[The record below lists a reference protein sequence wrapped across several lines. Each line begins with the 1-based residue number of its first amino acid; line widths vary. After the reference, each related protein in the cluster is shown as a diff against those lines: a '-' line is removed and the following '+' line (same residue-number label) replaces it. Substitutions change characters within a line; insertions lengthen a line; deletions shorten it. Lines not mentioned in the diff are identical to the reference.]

1 MATQHIGDHTGETI
15 TREGGPPVTQTP
27 PAPTDNGGKQP
38 RRGGVRY
45 AAIAVAVLVMV
56 AGVLVARGFGGSPAL
71 EPPSSVTT
79 ATSAI
84 PTSSA
89 PTTAAN
95 AASAE
100 QTAIA
105 ATTQVMNSWIASYAN
120 AYTSFDAGK
129 LDSNL
134 TTPEVLAVAKTNL
147 DRFAP
152 VKGDGATARYT
163 AQTIAVKEATF
174 TGSTLSISVCA
185 LRDVRFIKNGQ
196 DVTIDAAGKPYPPR
210 TQPTWQTFEFTGGPT
225 AWKVSKFET
234 NTEAGPA
241 C

>member
-1 MATQHIGDHTGETI
+1 M
-15 TREGGPPVTQTP
+15 TQTP
-27 PAPTDNGGKQP
+27 PAPTDNGGNPP
-38 RRGGVRY
+38 RRGEVRY
-45 AAIAVAVLVMV
+45 AVIAVAVLVIV
-56 AGVLVARGFGGSPAL
+56 GGFLVARGFGGSPAL
-71 EPPSSVTT
+71 DPPSSATT

-84 PTSSA
+84 PTSAS
-89 PTTAAN
+89 PSTAAG
-95 AASAE
+95 AE
-100 QTAIA
+100 QTAVTE
-105 ATTQVMNSWIASYAN
+105 TTKVLGSWIASYAT

-174 TGSTLSISVCA
+174 TGSTLSTSVCA

-196 DVTIDAAGKPYPPR
+196 YVTIDAAGKPQ
-210 TQPTWQTFEFTGGPT
+210 TSGSGGGLTVEIHAGLTW
-225 AWKVSKFET
+225 
-234 NTEAGPA
+234 
-241 C
+241 

>member
-1 MATQHIGDHTGETI
+1 M
-15 TREGGPPVTQTP
+15 TQTP
-27 PAPTDNGGKQP
+27 PAPTDNSNNAP
-38 RRGGVRY
+38 RPGWVRY
-45 AAIAVAVLVMV
+45 AVIAVCVLVMV

-89 PTTAAN
+89 PTTAA
-95 AASAE
+95 SAE
-100 QTAIA
+100 QTAVTE
-105 ATTQVMNSWIASYAN
+105 TTKVMNSWIASYAS
-120 AYTSFDAGK
+120 AYASFDASK

-134 TTPEVLAVAKTNL
+134 ATPEVLAAAKANL

-152 VKGDGATARYT
+152 VTGGGATAKYT
-163 AQTIAVKEATF
+163 AQTRAVSEATF
-174 TGSTLSISVCA
+174 AGTTLSSSVCA